1 MLAQIKRQF
10 GFIFVGLGDFK
21 QLKNRNEE
29 HIDFKNSWIVKYIFN
44 NNLIELKKYTDL
56 KTMSY

>member
-1 MLAQIKRQF
+1 MISEKIWHVLAQIKQQF
-10 GFIFVGLGDFK
+10 DFIFVGFGDFK

-44 NNLIELKKYTDL
+44 NNLI
-56 KTMSY
+56 